1 MTRRTRQRFP
11 TMAMPTRM
19 GSRFSGRACWRQTLR
34 EHSCSS
40 AGGDRELR
48 HLHSPVRPLPS
59 NSSICG
65 CFCLAFRLVDIV
77 LQECIQLIVCGWD
90 RRHPRDQM
98 VIDRSAYG
106 PRVRNARPIAERGEN
121 SKIFVGLE
129 LGANRS
135 HVILIDSKQQFAANG
150 RGHIRE
156 TWIRVNDPID
166 AHVRSPAPCQAAA
179 HRPAFNNNVG
189 LAVRISDFPACFR
202 FHVRLQVCVS

>member
-1 MTRRTRQRFP
+1 MPSRT
-11 TMAMPTRM
+11 
-19 GSRFSGRACWRQTLR
+19 GSRFSGHARWRQTLG

-40 AGGDRELR
+40 AGSDRELR
-48 HLHSPVRPLPS
+48 HFHSAVRPLPS

-65 CFCLAFRLVDIV
+65 CFRLALRLVDIV
-77 LQECIQLIVCGWD
+77 LQECIQLIACGWD
-90 RRHPRDQM
+90 RRHPPDQM

-121 SKIFVGLE
+121 SKIFAGLE
-129 LGANRS
+129 LGANCS
-135 HVILIDSKQQFAANG
+135 HVILIDSKQQSGANG
-150 RGHIRE
+150 CGHIRE
-156 TWIRVNDPID
+156 PWIRVNDPID

-189 LAVRISDFPACFR
+189 LVVRITGFPPCFR